1 MKEILLI
8 FDLNGTLFSRLTKKK
23 ELLMAQANP
32 FLLRKEPDFKGISKA
47 KVYKRPHFQEL
58 IDALSSREELNHIS
72 IAVW

>member
-1 MKEILLI
+1 MKDVLLI
-8 FDLNGTLFSRLTKKK
+8 FDLNGTLFSRLTKKS
-23 ELLMAQANP
+23 ELLMAQENP

-47 KVYKRPHFQEL
+47 KVYKRPYFQEL